1 MADPDQGWSA
11 RIRNWLLY
19 GNFWISACALAACW
33 QTHLLLLHTVPL
45 ADPYPWLVAGGTLAL
60 YSTHRLIGI
69 RKTRSFGNAGRYRVI
84 RNYRHHILLYGMLG
98 AALAGGLFTQ
108 LRPAGR
114 WALLG
119 PALVS
124 LLYVAPLFRGK
135 RLRDLPLVKIF
146 LIALAWS
153 LLTVW
158 AFAVE
163 KGLNGQLSTWIMTAE
178 RMFFIFGITIPF
190 DIRDLEVDAFTGV
203 KTLPRQL
210 GVAPAKRLA
219 YLSLTLAGLLAG
231 LQVLLGCYPWAA
243 GLGLGLS
250 LLTAAGLVRKA
261 HPQRSDPYF
270 TGWIDGTILLQ
281 FVLVLAG
288 LLGSPYL

>member
-1 MADPDQGWSA
+1 MAGADQCWRA

-33 QTHLLLLHTVPL
+33 QTHLLLIHSVPL
-45 ADPYPWLVAGGTLAL
+45 ADPYPWLVAGGTMAL

-69 RKTRSFGNAGRYRVI
+69 RRTRPFAHAGRYRVI
-84 RNYRHHILLYGMLG
+84 RTYRHHILLYGIFG
-98 AALAGGLFTQ
+98 AALAGGLFVH

-119 PALVS
+119 PAFVS

-135 RLRDLPLVKIF
+135 RLRDFPLVKIF

-163 KGLNGQLSTWIMTAE
+163 KGLNGQVSTWIMMAE
-178 RMFFIFGITIPF
+178 RVFFIFGITIPF
-190 DIRDLEVDAFTGV
+190 DIRDLDVDAFTGV
-203 KTLPRQL
+203 TTLPRRL
-210 GVAPAKRLA
+210 GIVPAKRLA

-231 LQVLLGCYPWAA
+231 LQVLLGWYPWAA
-243 GLGLGLS
+243 AVGLGLS
-250 LLTAAGLVRKA
+250 LLTAAGLVHQA

-270 TGWIDGTILLQ
+270 SGWVDGTIVLQ

-288 LLGSPYL
+288 MLSGRYL